1 MSQIRRFKKKRFI
14 FLRFL
19 IPIVLV
25 VLLVPCLV
33 YAAEG
38 QAVASILG
46 WIIMPIVSLFGKL
59 ITLLIRL
66 LISVAQYNDFIN
78 SAAVS
83 KGWIIIRDVCN
94 IGFVLVLLVI
104 AFSTVLKI
112 EKYSYKRL
120 LGGFLL
126 AAVLVNFSKLICGVI
141 IDISQVLM
149 LTFVNAFKGIGEG
162 NLAQMIGL
170 EEIMSLPSDG
180 GSTGKE
186 KVGALFL
193 GLIMSIIGT
202 IVVGIILL
210 IFVFRI
216 IILWFLVL
224 LSPLAFLAN
233 ILPALQ
239 SYGKQWWQKFTSQ
252 VIVGPIL
259 AFFLWLS
266 FSIVQGSSGGDIY
279 KQVLTDPKVKKDVTE
294 TEMTAAISKAG
305 KPQNMLN
312 FIIGIGMLIGSLM
325 VAQQMGVAGGKMA
338 GSAVGK
344 IQAVA
349 KGMGKLG
356 LKGVDRT
363 VEKVGKVGVRGIG
376 KITGAKSLQRF
387 QGVSYDIAKDA
398 LRQRKQEKARQRGIT
413 VQSAAAP
420 ISDSIEKVLD
430 PGVWAKKA
438 ADIRHDSKKRIEEA
452 TTRKDEINEKTEKID
467 LEIDQEKTNLV
478 ELNQK
483 KEQADDTES
492 KLSASPILDIRKGM
506 SQKEINA
513 EIGKKKP
520 LMDELGAAAKEA
532 AKKTGKDEEH
542 FNINSISGRLNLKQH
557 LKKESTDID
566 DKISDT
572 EKKTTKLT
580 AEKDS
585 LEEKKIEQTG
595 IISTERY
602 RPGAFGIKEREKLP
616 LAEMEARG
624 RQAEMTKEVMLTT
637 GGGEELLIETLKES
651 LANNKGDR
659 AIATLELLH
668 KINGFNAMMLDSTI
682 QNQVRDLI
690 GKQYTRKDKK
700 GNNLAIKDFN
710 ENPVNMP
717 ALRLFYEHITKNVA
731 SLNDNEAARAMA
743 RIGSIGG
750 MAGNFAMPGIAH
762 IDSVTGLPKF
772 GGIIQKEDKD
782 GGGLEMDHQW
792 ASITRFK
799 ANQIESQ
806 SFWRNVHSSSFATED
821 NQGRGGHL
829 HAGGKEYIA
838 HISGKDIAQMSRMR
852 DDTLVR
858 LNEKGVIE
866 DIRNFAN
873 EISNGLISGV
883 GKQQA
888 VLVNAFADNLI
899 RQKTAVPKPKK

>member
-1 MSQIRRFKKKRFI
+1 MSQIRHFKKKRFI
-14 FLRFL
+14 FLTFL
-19 IPIVLV
+19 IPIVVV

-33 YAAEG
+33 YA
-38 QAVASILG
+38 QNPVASLLG
-46 WIIMPIVSLFGKL
+46 YIIMPIVGLFGKL
-59 ITLLIRL
+59 MTVLIKL

-83 KGWIIIRDVCN
+83 KGWIIIRDVFN
-94 IGFVLVLLVI
+94 IGFVLILLVI
-104 AFSTVLKI
+104 AFATVLNI

-141 IDISQVLM
+141 IDISQVLT
-149 LTFVNAFKGIGEG
+149 LTFVDAFKAMGEG

-170 EEIMSLPSDG
+170 KDIMSLPNENNG
-180 GSTGKE
+180 GTAGTE
-186 KVGALFL
+186 KIGALIL

-224 LSPLAFLAN
+224 LSPLAFLSN
-233 ILPALQ
+233 VLPSLQ
-239 SYGKQWWQKFTSQ
+239 SYGKQWWQKFTHQ
-252 VIVGPIL
+252 VIIGPIL
-259 AFFLWLS
+259 AFLLWLS

-279 KQVLTDPKVKKDVTE
+279 KQVLTDPGVVRDVTD
-294 TEMTAAISKAG
+294 TEITAAISEAG
-305 KPQNMLN
+305 RPQDMLN
-312 FIIGIGMLIGSLM
+312 FIIGIGLLMGSLM
-325 VAQQMGVAGGKMA
+325 VAQQLGVAGGKMA

-398 LRQRKQEKARQRGIT
+398 LRQRKQEKTRQRGNII
-413 VQSAAAP
+413 QSAAAP
-420 ISDSIEKVLD
+420 ISDSLEKVLD

-438 ADIRHDSKKRIEEA
+438 TNIFHGSKGKIERAITRRNEINKKIEEIDIPLEKEKGDLTKLSEEKQEKRKVEAQLHSGSIPVIKPGMSDKEKEEEKEKIKVFTKETKEAIKEIKTETGLEPDINQKNGRSLVEKFLKKRL
-452 TTRKDEINEKTEKID
+452 TKID
-467 LEIDQEKTNLV
+467 EDLLITKPKEI
-478 ELNQK
+478 
-483 KEQADDTES
+483 S
-492 KLSASPILDIRKGM
+492 KL
-506 SQKEINA
+506 QA
-513 EIGKKKP
+513 ERD
-520 LMDELGAAAKEA
+520 L
-532 AKKTGKDEEH
+532 
-542 FNINSISGRLNLKQH
+542 
-557 LKKESTDID
+557 
-566 DKISDT
+566 
-572 EKKTTKLT
+572 
-580 AEKDS
+580 
-585 LEEKKIEQTG
+585 LEEQKREQTG

-616 LAEMEARG
+616 LAEMEARR
-624 RQAEMTKEVMLTT
+624 RQADMTKEVMLTT

-651 LANNKGDR
+651 LAMKNGDR

-682 QNQVRDLI
+682 QKQVRGLI
-690 GKQYTRKDKK
+690 GKKYTREDEK
-700 GNNLAIKDFN
+700 GNNLAVKDFDK
-710 ENPVNMP
+710 NPVNMP
-717 ALRLFYEHITKNVA
+717 ALRLFYEDITKNVA
-731 SLNDNEAARAMA
+731 RLNDYESARAMA
-743 RIGSIGG
+743 RIGNIGA
-750 MAGNFAMPGIAH
+750 MAGNFTMSGIAH

-772 GGIIQKEDKD
+772 GGIVQRED
-782 GGGLEMDHQW
+782 GGLDIDHQW
-792 ASITRFK
+792 ARITRFK
-799 ANQIESQ
+799 ANQVEPQ
-806 SFWRNVHSSSFATED
+806 TFWKTCHSSSFATED

-829 HAGGKEYIA
+829 HAGGKEFLA
-838 HISGKDIAQMSRMR
+838 HVSGKDIAQMGRMR
-852 DDTLVR
+852 EDTLAR
-858 LNEKGVIE
+858 LNEKGVIV

-873 EISNGLISGV
+873 KISKGLISEI

-899 RQKTAVPKPKK
+899 QQKTKVPKPKNK